1 MTTIHSRNLTPW
13 LYSFR
18 RPLNTRIME
27 QPDFFPIPS
36 PCIGVCEANEKGYC
50 KGCLRSREER
60 HFWQQMTDDQKHQVM
75 RLLHM
80 RKTKIRNK
88 KLDLLRQQ
96 DEWEEIQQ
104 DNLFDDNFVPET

>member
-1 MTTIHSRNLTPW
+1 
-13 LYSFR
+13 
-18 RPLNTRIME
+18 ME

-36 PCIGVCEANEKGYC
+36 PCIGVCEANAKGYC

-60 HFWQQMTDDQKHQVM
+60 LYWQQMTDDQKHQVM
-75 RLLHM
+75 RLLHI

>member
-1 MTTIHSRNLTPW
+1 
-13 LYSFR
+13 
-18 RPLNTRIME
+18 ME

-60 HFWQQMTDDQKHQVM
+60 LYWQQMTDDQKHQVM

-88 KLDLLRQQ
+88 KTRFAETTGRTGRNTAGQ
-96 DEWEEIQQ
+96 
-104 DNLFDDNFVPET
+104 FV

>member
-1 MTTIHSRNLTPW
+1 
-13 LYSFR
+13 
-18 RPLNTRIME
+18 
-27 QPDFFPIPS
+27 
-36 PCIGVCEANEKGYC
+36 
-50 KGCLRSREER
+50 
-60 HFWQQMTDDQKHQVM
+60 M